1 MKKPALIVS
10 AACVVLAVLLSVVAW
25 NAAWRYDT
33 ANLFVDG
40 SYSKQSVQV
49 RTHLISGRAERL
61 TGYGWVSMEY
71 KPSSVTQAQPSTK
84 KDVSGYEDLLAKP
97 SPTPDP
103 SDPFAKY
110 GR

>member
-1 MKKPALIVS
+1 MKKPAILGAV
-10 AACVVLAVLLSVVAW
+10 AVALAVMFSVVAW

-40 SYSKQSVQV
+40 SYSKQAVQV

-71 KPSSVTQAQPSTK
+71 RPSSVTQAQPSTK
-84 KDVSGYEDLLAKP
+84 KEP

-103 SDPFAKY
+103 SDPFDKY